1 MATVLSMPKLSAT
14 MAEATVVRWYKA
26 AGDRV
31 LSGEVVLEIETD
43 KATLTIE
50 APATGVLGTPAVA
63 AGEVAAVG
71 AALVTILNEGE
82 RHEIERTRAKTVDE
96 DRFTRHVRRQHST
109 HRMNHLPVPPSAYRT
124 TSLHERPLRVRA
136 PATARA
142 ACTADAAASS
152 DAG

>member
-14 MAEATVVRWYKA
+14 MAEATVVSWYKA

-82 RHEIERTRAKTVDE
+82 RHEIEMLSETDAPPAATV
-96 DRFTRHVRRQHST
+96 
-109 HRMNHLPVPPSAYRT
+109 
-124 TSLHERPLRVRA
+124 
-136 PATARA
+136 
-142 ACTADAAASS
+142 
-152 DAG
+152 